1 MYLIPCF
8 YVIKKVYLV
17 SDQLEPSKIFIV
29 YLGLLT

>member
-1 MYLIPCF
+1 MHLYMYLIPCF

-29 YLGLLT
+29 